1 MQNNVTIASRIG
13 LLLLFMI
20 VFASAIGVTYTY
32 FMGKVEADAIT
43 EAQSAMMDGYERT
56 LRQSVHSLAFVLG
69 DVVEEARLLQQD
81 PRKALREA
89 IKDIRY
95 DDDGYYFIY
104 DQQGVNVAHPLHPE
118 FEDTNR
124 YEHEDQQGNAYIA
137 ALAEKARQGGGYVTY
152 LFNKPNDAV
161 IAPKMA
167 YAEMI
172 PGTDFWLCSGI
183 YIDSIEAEQRNLTT
197 RLDAHLQNAILTV
210 STGTILV
217 LIIFVLPTS
226 LMMVNSILKPWK
238 QMEKELRHAQK
249 MEAIGIFAGGIAHD
263 FNNILGA
270 ITSCSELALSD
281 TPTNSPVHEDL
292 RHVLKAAKRGK
303 NLVKRIKAF
312 SRRTDAPRHAVSMPS
327 VVKECMHLLQTFI
340 PATIDVRVKLNHHGA
355 QVMADP
361 DQLLQVVMNL
371 CTNAEQAMRG
381 MKGVLSV
388 TMEVED
394 LSVER
399 ARSLALPPGVYVC
412 LRVTDTGIGM
422 KPVVS
427 KRIFEPFYTTR
438 KKSGGTGLGLS
449 MSHSIVKMHGGT
461 ITVQSVP
468 GKGSTFTV
476 YLPCTGMSEER
487 EQHEDVAIL
496 PRGTET
502 ILLVDDDEDLVY
514 SVSKLFSRLGYDV
527 VSKTSSPEAL
537 DYVAADPHGIDLML
551 TDHMMPTLT
560 GVELTRE
567 IHRVRNDLPVI
578 LYSGFEGSG
587 LLPRIPKD
595 WKTVGVSAFFTKPFE
610 TAELC
615 SAVRRLLDERHTIV
629 QAERTDEDGAIDDP
643 STHY

>member
-56 LRQSVHSLAFVLG
+56 LRQSVQSLASVLG
-69 DVVEEARLLQQD
+69 DVAHEATTTGQD
-81 PRKALREA
+81 PRMALRTA
-89 IKDIRY
+89 IAPIRY
-95 DDDGYYFIY
+95 EDSGYYFIY
-104 DQQGVNVAHPLHPE
+104 DEHGVNVAHPLHPE
-118 FEDTNR
+118 FQDTNR
-124 YEHEDQQGNAYIA
+124 YEHEDPQGNAYIA
-137 ALAEKARQGGGYVTY
+137 ALGEKASRGGGYVTY
-152 LFNKPNDAV
+152 LFNKPNDAT
-161 IAPKMA
+161 IAPKLA
-167 YAEMI
+167 YAETI
-172 PGTDFWLCSGI
+172 PGTTFWLATGI
-183 YIDSIEAEQRNLTT
+183 YIDSIQAEQEHLKA

-281 TPTNSPVHEDL
+281 TPSNSPVHEDL

-312 SRRTDAPRHAVSMPS
+312 SRRTDAPRHAVAMHM
-327 VVKECMHLLQTFI
+327 VIKECMQLLQTFI
-340 PATIDVRVKLNHHGA
+340 PATIDVRVKINSHGA
-355 QVMADP
+355 QVLADP

-381 MKGVLSV
+381 MKGTLTV
-388 TMEVED
+388 TLDAED
-394 LSVER
+394 LSTER
-399 ARSLALPPGVYVC
+399 ARSLAMAPGVYVC
-412 LRVTDTGIGM
+412 LRVTDTGTGM
-422 KPVVS
+422 KPVVA

-476 YLPCTGMSEER
+476 YLPCTGTAEDKEVHEE
-487 EQHEDVAIL
+487 VVTL

-502 ILLVDDDEDLVY
+502 ILLVDDDEDLAY
-514 SVSKLFSRLGYDV
+514 SVAKLFSRLGYDV

-537 DYVAADPHGIDLML
+537 DFFAADPGGIDLML
-551 TDHMMPTLT
+551 TDHMMPSLT

-567 IHRVRNDLPVI
+567 IHKIRHDLPVI

-615 SAVRRLLDERHTIV
+615 SAVRRLLDERFEAT
-629 QAERTDEDGAIDDP
+629 ATTDETGAPDDP

>member
-32 FMGKVEADAIT
+32 FMGKVESDAIT
-43 EAQSAMMDGYERT
+43 EAKSAMMDGYERT
-56 LRQSVHSLAFVLG
+56 LRQSVQSLAHVLG
-69 DVVEEARLLQQD
+69 DAVREAKQAGQD
-81 PRKALREA
+81 PRLTLQEA
-89 IKDIRY
+89 IRGIRY
-95 DDDGYYFIY
+95 EDSGYYFIY
-104 DQQGVNVAHPLHPE
+104 DEQGVNVAHPLHPE
-118 FEDTNR
+118 FQGSNR
-124 YEHEDQQGNAYIA
+124 YEHEDPQGNAYIA
-137 ALAEKARQGGGYVTY
+137 ALGEKAKNGGGFVTY
-152 LFNKPNDAV
+152 LFNKPNEAI
-161 IAPKMA
+161 IAPKLA

-172 PGTDFWLCSGI
+172 PGTSFWLATGI
-183 YIDSIEAEQRNLTT
+183 YIDAIEAEQLRLST
-197 RLDAHLQNAILTV
+197 RLDAHLRNAILTV

-217 LIIFVLPTS
+217 LIIIVLPTS
-226 LMMVNSILKPWK
+226 LVMVNSILKPWK

-312 SRRTDAPRHAVSMPS
+312 SRRTDAPRHAVNMQS
-327 VVKECMHLLQTFI
+327 VIKECMHLLQTFI
-340 PATIDVRVKLNHHGA
+340 PATIDVRVKINAHGA
-355 QVMADP
+355 QVLADP

-381 MKGVLSV
+381 MKGALSV
-388 TMEVED
+388 TLDVED
-394 LSVER
+394 LSVDR
-399 ARSLALPPGVYVC
+399 ARALALPPGVYVR
-412 LRVTDTGIGM
+412 LVVSDTGVGM
-422 KPVVS
+422 KPVVA

-449 MSHSIVKMHGGT
+449 MSHSIIKMHGGT

-468 GKGSTFTV
+468 GKGSNFTV
-476 YLPCTGMSEER
+476 YLPCTGISEER
-487 EQHEDVAIL
+487 ETHEEVAVL

-502 ILLVDDDEDLVY
+502 ILLVDDDEDLAY
-514 SVSKLFSRLGYDV
+514 SVSKLFTRLGYDV

-537 DYVAADPHGIDLML
+537 DYFASDPGGVDLML

-567 IHRVRNDLPVI
+567 IHKVRADLPVI

-610 TAELC
+610 TVELC
-615 SAVRRLLDERHTIV
+615 SAVRRLLDEQKTV
-629 QAERTDEDGAIDDP
+629 SVAVNDKAIDDDP
-643 STHY
+643 SAHY

>member
-32 FMGKVEADAIT
+32 FMGKVQADAIT
-43 EAQSAMMDGYERT
+43 EAQSAMRDGYERT
-56 LRQSVHSLAFVLG
+56 LRQSVRTLAAVLG
-69 DVVEEARLLQQD
+69 DVVYDARNKGQD
-81 PRKALREA
+81 ARAVLRQTIA
-89 IKDIRY
+89 PIRY
-95 DDDGYYFIY
+95 DETGYYFIY
-104 DQQGVNVAHPLHPE
+104 DEFGVNVAHPLHPE
-118 FEDTNR
+118 FQNTNR
-124 YEHEDQQGNAYIA
+124 YEHEDPKGNAYIA
-137 ALAEKARQGGGYVTY
+137 ALAEKAKQGGGYVIY
-152 LFNKPNDAV
+152 LFNKPNEDV
-161 IAPKMA
+161 MAPKLA

-172 PGTDFWLCSGI
+172 PGTTFWLATGI
-183 YIDSIEAEQRNLTT
+183 YIDSIEAEQLNLTT
-197 RLDAHLQNAILTV
+197 RLDSHLQNAILTV

-226 LMMVNSILKPWK
+226 LVMVNSILKPWK

-270 ITSCSELALSD
+270 ITSCSELALAD

-312 SRRTDAPRHAVSMPS
+312 SRRTDAPRHAVTMQ
-327 VVKECMHLLQTFI
+327 VVIKECIQLLQTFI
-340 PATIDVRVKLNHHGA
+340 PATIDVRLKLNNHTA
-355 QVMADP
+355 QVLADP

-371 CTNAEQAMRG
+371 CTNAEQSMRG
-381 MKGVLSV
+381 MKGVLTV
-388 TMEVED
+388 ALDVED
-394 LSVER
+394 LSTDR

-412 LRVTDTGIGM
+412 MKVTDTGVGM
-422 KPVVS
+422 KPVVA
-427 KRIFEPFYTTR
+427 KHIFEPFYTTR

-449 MSHSIVKMHGGT
+449 MSHSIVKMHSGT

-468 GKGSTFTV
+468 GKGSTFAV
-476 YLPCTGMSEER
+476 YLPCTGMAEEK
-487 EQHEDVAIL
+487 EVHEEVAIL

-502 ILLVDDDEDLVY
+502 ILLVDDDEDLAY
-514 SVSKLFSRLGYDV
+514 SVSKLFTRLGYDV

-537 DYVAADPHGIDLML
+537 DFFASDPHSVSLML
-551 TDHMMPTLT
+551 TDHMMPSLT

-567 IHRVRNDLPVI
+567 IHKIRPDLPVI

-615 SAVRRLLDERHTIV
+615 SAVRKLLDKKEPEPLLTV
-629 QAERTDEDGAIDDP
+629 ADNGAPDDP
-643 STHY
+643 SAHY